1 MTRLARIVDTILI
14 TLLRLCLAISIGEGV
29 ERTVLG
35 DNTKQDKCG
44 TPFGRLICQTI
55 VRVDVASI
63 SAGSLGGYLQ
73 QPQGASDAY
82 AFAVVI
88 GLIASAILHFNIA
101 RHIKNDAAH

>member
-1 MTRLARIVDTILI
+1 MTRLARIVYTILT
-14 TLLRLCLAISIGEGV
+14 TLLRLCSAISIGEGV

-73 QPQGASDAY
+73 QPQGASDAH